1 MKYYITDPDTKQS
14 LEIPENVS
22 DSVISQYLDKKYIG
36 VIGLGSG
43 NLRLFITPA
52 HLCDGLQICLE
63 VLVDGQ
69 F

>member
-36 VIGLGSG
+36 VIGLSS
-43 NLRLFITPA
+43 FIIGF
-52 HLCDGLQICLE
+52 LLG
-63 VLVDGQ
+63 VLAYAL
-69 F
+69 